1 MLLLSGWTRLANL
14 LDDALVSKREDI
26 LRDINYKA
34 DLLAVE
40 VRLCLLTIKG
50 IYDFSLNVA
59 HLVVFMYKTCQTYFI
74 F

>member
-26 LRDINYKA
+26 LRDINYK
-34 DLLAVE
+34 AVE